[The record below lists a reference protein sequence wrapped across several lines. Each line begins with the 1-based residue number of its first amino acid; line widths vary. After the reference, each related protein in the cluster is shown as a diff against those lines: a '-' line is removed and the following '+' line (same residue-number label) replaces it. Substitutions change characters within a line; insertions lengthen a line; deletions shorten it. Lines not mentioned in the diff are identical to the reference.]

1 MTRKKKTKAQTG
13 PETEPTELTP
23 EVAGQPEQPETLP
36 VSVPEPADQP
46 EIEAEAVATPMT
58 GDEAETPRDKEPSAG
73 IETIE
78 TETDEIVGD
87 DALEKFDGE
96 ENVTEPEP
104 SGVEIV
110 SVSFDSPVAPSDEEP
125 EMETSLET
133 EEIAEKGSET
143 VPENETPVVES
154 PSEPVAKP
162 QPPEAESP
170 ETETNETVEAE
181 SEPGEVRSEEG
192 ETPAPPTDAEV
203 QALDFQAAFRRA
215 FQQPEDEEL
224 EAEPLEIEQ
233 ETADV
238 EDISGEP
245 LARTPAQIKA
255 AVECLLFTTPS
266 PLGAKRMANI
276 IGGIDLRTMRGILGQ
291 LQAEYD
297 TRGSGIQIIES
308 AEGFQM
314 CTRPEHATAI
324 MQLHRQRKKNPL
336 SPTALETLA
345 IVAYKQPL
353 TRAEI
358 EMIRGVECSGVV
370 RNLCDLDLIKVV
382 GRKEVIGRP
391 QIYGTTARFLQTFGL
406 KAIEELPSIQN
417 LRRRYALD
425 DDESGK
431 PTSVQDLI
439 QAQANRAAMG
449 KVDAESQP
457 DETPSE
463 ERQESEEAGTNAS
476 GETPM
481 PQNRPPLD
489 DEEDADLREDRGDDA
504 SEETGDAPDAPE
516 EDIPEEDEAEMDEA
530 EETFIADEE
539 DEADEDEGWDDG
551 KDDGEEE
558 DDTEANEDREDEDEE
573 ADGADTDTPEET
585 DEDDSEGNEDDMN
598 DWDDEEEDDEED
610 LDEEDEDEDDEDWD
624 EDDEDE
630 DDEDEE
636 EDEEED
642 DD

>member
-1 MTRKKKTKAQTG
+1 MTRKKKTKPQTD

-23 EVAGQPEQPETLP
+23 EVSGQPGQPETLP
-36 VSVPEPADQP
+36 TAPPPEPADQTDV
-46 EIEAEAVATPMT
+46 EAEAMATP
-58 GDEAETPRDKEPSAG
+58 GNGNEAETPRDEAPAAV

-87 DALEKFDGE
+87 DTLEEFDGE
-96 ENVTEPEP
+96 EDSSEPEP
-104 SGVEIV
+104 SGAEIV
-110 SVSFDSPVAPSDEEP
+110 SVSFDSPVAPSEEEP
-125 EMETSLET
+125 ATATPPEEAETSEDVDGT
-133 EEIAEKGSET
+133 G
-143 VPENETPVVES
+143 PEDETPVVES
-154 PSEPVAKP
+154 PSEPIAEP
-162 QPPEAESP
+162 QPSEVEASEAE
-170 ETETNETVEAE
+170 TGETVEAE
-181 SEPGEVRSEEG
+181 SETGEVRSEEE

-215 FQQPEDEEL
+215 FQQPDEEQL
-224 EAEPLEIEQ
+224 EAEPSEIEQ

-266 PLGAKRMANI
+266 PLGARRMANI

-297 TRGSGIQIIES
+297 ARGCGIQIIES

-314 CTRPEHATAI
+314 CTRPEYATAV

-391 QIYGTTARFLQTFGL
+391 QLYGTTARFLQTFGL
-406 KAIEELPSIQN
+406 KSIEELPSIQN

-425 DDESGK
+425 DDESK

-439 QAQANRAAMG
+439 QAQANRAALG
-449 KVDAESQP
+449 AADAESQP
-457 DETPSE
+457 AETQS

-489 DEEDADLREDRGDDA
+489 DEEDSDLREDQGDDA
-504 SEETGDAPDAPE
+504 SEETGDTSDAPE

-530 EETFIADEE
+530 EETFIADED

-551 KDDGEEE
+551 KDDEEEE
-558 DDTEANEDREDEDEE
+558 DDAEANDDREDADEE

-585 DEDDSEGNEDDMN
+585 DEDDSEGDEDDMN
-598 DWDDEEEDDEED
+598 DRDDEEEEDDEEEW
-610 LDEEDEDEDDEDWD
+610 DEEEEDEDDEDW
-624 EDDEDE
+624 DEDE

>member
-13 PETEPTELTP
+13 PENDPTEGTP
-23 EVAGQPEQPETLP
+23 EQSGQPEQPETLP
-36 VSVPEPADQP
+36 MSAPEPSDP
-46 EIEAEAVATPMT
+46 LEVEAETAVAPMT
-58 GDEAETPRDKEPSAG
+58 GDEAETPRDEESPVV
-73 IETIE
+73 IETVE
-78 TETDEIVGD
+78 TEPCEPDGAEAPED
-87 DALEKFDGE
+87 FDGAE
-96 ENVTEPEP
+96 DDVEAQP
-104 SGVEIV
+104 SGAEIV
-110 SVSFDSPVAPSDEEP
+110 SVVPEPSDTRSDENIVEVETETPSPEKTAEIVETGEEVAS
-125 EMETSLET
+125 EEETLSDESVETVESLET
-133 EEIAEKGSET
+133 
-143 VPENETPVVES
+143 PPV
-154 PSEPVAKP
+154 
-162 QPPEAESP
+162 SP
-170 ETETNETVEAE
+170 EDEPAEPESNEFEPANA
-181 SEPGEVRSEEG
+181 EPGEGEES
-192 ETPAPPTDAEV
+192 PQPSNADI

-245 LARTPAQIKA
+245 LARTPAQIKSA
-255 AVECLLFTTPS
+255 AECLLFTTPS
-266 PLGAKRMANI
+266 PLGARRMANI

-297 TRGSGIQIIES
+297 ARGSGIQIIES

-314 CTRPEHATAI
+314 CTRPEHAAAI

-391 QIYGTTARFLQTFGL
+391 QLYGTTARFLQTFGL

-425 DDESGK
+425 GEE
-431 PTSVQDLI
+431 PTTSVSDLM
-439 QAQANRAAMG
+439 QRAQAARTEAM
-449 KVDAESQP
+449 E
-457 DETPSE
+457 SE
-463 ERQESEEAGTNAS
+463 ESNAAEESEQKSLDATESEQSDVQKTETVSAEAAPNRQESEEAEAVALGD
-476 GETPM
+476 TPM
-481 PQNRPPLD
+481 PLNRQTF
-489 DEEDADLREDRGDDA
+489 EEDADLEEEEDGGDS
-504 SEETGDAPDAPE
+504 SEETGDTSDPSE

-530 EETFIADEE
+530 EETFIADED

-551 KDDGEEE
+551 KDDEDEEEEE
-558 DDTEANEDREDEDEE
+558 DGMNDEEEERDEEDEE
-573 ADGADTDTPEET
+573 G
-585 DEDDSEGNEDDMN
+585 
-598 DWDDEEEDDEED
+598 DWDDEEDEDDD
-610 LDEEDEDEDDEDWD
+610 EDEDEDDED
-624 EDDEDE
+624 DD
-630 DDEDEE
+630 DEE
-636 EDEEED
+636 EEEEED
-642 DD
+642 DE